1 MSKAKSRRL
10 LLALVAVVLVVIACG
25 EDKDP
30 VQPTNYAPS
39 APSGPTPGN
48 AATDQALSPQLTWQC
63 SDPDGDPLQYDVFF
77 GTSADPTTEISSNLT
92 TPACNPGLLTFST
105 TYYWKV
111 RARDDHSHSTTGPV
125 WSFTTG
131 DNEPPTQPSSP
142 SPPSGSVD
150 QSITVVVN
158 WGASTDPEGDPV
170 TYDVYFGT
178 ATPPSRVAQDQ
189 TATSYDPPG
198 SLNYGQTYYWQIV
211 AKDDQGNQ
219 AQGTIWSFVTVANRA
234 PSTPAS
240 PTPSDGATG
249 ASITQQLGWAA
260 CTDPESDPVTY
271 DVYFGTT
278 TPPPSVATNRTQT
291 SYNPGTL
298 TFNQL
303 YYWQIKSKDNHSNV
317 TPGPIWSFR
326 TVVNQA
332 PSAPTNPTPA
342 DDAVDVQTNQNL
354 SWTASTDP
362 ESDPVT
368 YDVYYGTTASPPVM
382 AVNRTATTY
391 NAGTWN
397 LTTHY
402 YWKIVAK
409 DGQGNET
416 SSAVW
421 DFRTRPGTWSTMT
434 APANTGEL
442 RGVWG
447 VSANDVFAV
456 GHQADG
462 TGGVILRNT
471 GSGWTAF
478 AGETELDSWTGYSIW
493 GTSSTNVWA
502 GGGDFN
508 LSGPWVSD
516 ILHYGGTSWAGESS
530 VPGGGFS
537 VISDF
542 YGPTATTIFAV
553 GTWGGNY
560 WYNGSTWSSFTII
573 STDFQASGVWG
584 TSVVDVFAVGSA
596 LGGTAPFMGRYN
608 GTSWASVTVPTSV
621 PLKDVRGSAT
631 NDIYA
636 VGNTGTILHYN
647 GSSWSTATSPT
658 SNNLNGI
665 WGSSSS
671 DYFAVGNGGVIVH
684 FDGEQWT
691 TMTSPTANNLL
702 GVWGASRNSVFAV
715 GASGTI
721 LHYTP

>member
-1 MSKAKSRRL
+1 MIKAKSPRL
-10 LLALVAVVLVVIACG
+10 LLALVATLLVVIACG

-39 APSGPTPGN
+39 APSGPTPAN

-77 GTSADPTTEISSNLT
+77 GTTADPTTMVDSNLT
-92 TPACNPGLLTFST
+92 TAACNQSGLSFST

-150 QSITVVVN
+150 QSITVAVN
-158 WGASTDPEGDPV
+158 WGASTDPESDPV
-170 TYDVYFGT
+170 TYDVYF
-178 ATPPSRVAQDQ
+178 ASVTPPTLVASNQ

-211 AKDDQGNQ
+211 AKDDHGNQ
-219 AQGTIWSFVTVANRA
+219 AQGTIWNFVTTDNRA
-234 PSTPAS
+234 PSTPAT
-240 PTPSDGATG
+240 PTPSDGAT
-249 ASITQQLGWAA
+249 SVSRTTQLGWAA

-303 YYWQIKSKDNHSNV
+303 YYWQIRAKDNHANV
-317 TPGPIWSFR
+317 TAGAIWSFR

-332 PSAPTNPTPA
+332 PTAPTNPTPA

-362 ESDPVT
+362 EGDPVT
-368 YDVYYGTTASPPVM
+368 YDVYFGTAASPPLV
-382 AVNRTATTY
+382 ASNRTATTY
-391 NAGTWN
+391 NPGALN

-409 DGQGNET
+409 DDHTNAT

-421 DFRTRPGTWSTMT
+421 DFHTRPGTWSTMT
-434 APANTGEL
+434 SPANTGDL

-447 VSANDVFAV
+447 VSASDVFAV
-456 GHQADG
+456 GSQGDG
-462 TGGVILRNT
+462 TGGVIIRYT
-471 GSGWTAF
+471 GGNWTSF
-478 AGETELDSWTGYSIW
+478 SDSKFDRWIGYSVW

-502 GGGDFN
+502 GGGDFG

-516 ILHYGGTSWAGESS
+516 VLHYTGTTWVEETSI
-530 VPGGGFS
+530 PGGGFS

-542 YGPTATTIFAV
+542 YGPTATTIFGV

-560 WYNGSTWSSFTII
+560 WYNGSTWTPFTI
-573 STDFQASGVWG
+573 STDFQASGAWG
-584 TSVVDVFAVGSA
+584 NSSSNVYAVGSTI
-596 LGGTAPFMGRYN
+596 GGVAPFMGRYS

-621 PLKDVRGSAT
+621 VLKDVWGSSSS
-631 NDIYA
+631 DIYA
-636 VGNTGTILHYN
+636 VGNTGTILRYN
-647 GSSWSTATSPT
+647 GSSWSTVTSPT
-658 SNNLNGI
+658 SSTLNGL
-665 WGSSSS
+665 WGSSNS

-684 FDGEQWT
+684 YNGEQWT
-691 TMTSPTANNLL
+691 TMTSPTSSHLV
-702 GVWGASRNSVFAV
+702 GVWGASRTSVFAV
-715 GASGTI
+715 GDDGII
-721 LHYTP
+721 LRYAP